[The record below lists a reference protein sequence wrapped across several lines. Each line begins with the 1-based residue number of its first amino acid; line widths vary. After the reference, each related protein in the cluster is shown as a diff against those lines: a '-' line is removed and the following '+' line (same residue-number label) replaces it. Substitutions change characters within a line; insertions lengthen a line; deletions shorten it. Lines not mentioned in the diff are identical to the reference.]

1 MKRLLNTVRSMRNYI
16 LAAILC
22 LQALTIHAKQYNKAD
37 SAKAWGLV
45 IASHK
50 SSLSNPKLSFE
61 QAEQAFML
69 ADSIGYRSGV
79 AAGLVSMGFACY
91 HQGDIKNAFKY
102 NLEGLGYM
110 RKNRLY
116 RMEGGALNRLGVLY
130 LGIGSLDKA
139 FECFEAELK
148 VHQEYHDSIYIADC
162 YSNMGIILAKQNL
175 PDKAIKNYHKAI
187 EMYHSLKSPEYEA
200 YMDRA
205 IADIY
210 IQKKQYPEALTYIL
224 ASIKLHTDAQS
235 YASFGDYYHAVDN
248 EDSALYHYTISL
260 KMFTADSDRLDMAK
274 IMGDIGDIETGKG
287 NYKAAEE
294 HLKQALA
301 IAQALSDLEE
311 TGNRESGLAALY
323 KQQKDFSKAL
333 EHYMAATKA
342 KDSFNKAETN
352 GKLAELSTRFEVK
365 EVEDKNKVLQK
376 ENDLQ
381 RLRLQR
387 KNYLIFGAITSL
399 MVFLLIGLLLFRQNK
414 LRANQQKT
422 ELEQKQLRAQMNPHF
437 IFNCLNSIQH
447 FVVINDV
454 LNANKY
460 LSGFASLMR
469 QTLENSKE
477 GTITLSKEIAYLENY
492 LALELMRFKDKFTAD
507 LVCAENI
514 DINAVKIP
522 AMIIQPFIENAIRHG
537 LNFLDKKQ
545 GKLVIK
551 FYLKDG
557 DLFCEIDDNGIG
569 RMQSQKLK
577 EHTNIIYESQGMELT
592 RQRLALVSK
601 SSGSDY
607 SIAII
612 DKRSVQNE
620 PEGTTV
626 IIKFPVEA

>member
-1 MKRLLNTVRSMRNYI
+1 
-16 LAAILC
+16 
-22 LQALTIHAKQYNKAD
+22 
-37 SAKAWGLV
+37 
-45 IASHK
+45 
-50 SSLSNPKLSFE
+50 
-61 QAEQAFML
+61 
-69 ADSIGYRSGV
+69 
-79 AAGLVSMGFACY
+79 
-91 HQGDIKNAFKY
+91 
-102 NLEGLGYM
+102 
-110 RKNRLY
+110 
-116 RMEGGALNRLGVLY
+116 
-130 LGIGSLDKA
+130 
-139 FECFEAELK
+139 
-148 VHQEYHDSIYIADC
+148 
-162 YSNMGIILAKQNL
+162 
-175 PDKAIKNYHKAI
+175 
-187 EMYHSLKSPEYEA
+187 
-200 YMDRA
+200 
-205 IADIY
+205 
-210 IQKKQYPEALTYIL
+210 
-224 ASIKLHTDAQS
+224 
-235 YASFGDYYHAVDN
+235 
-248 EDSALYHYTISL
+248 
-260 KMFTADSDRLDMAK
+260 
-274 IMGDIGDIETGKG
+274 
-287 NYKAAEE
+287 
-294 HLKQALA
+294 
-301 IAQALSDLEE
+301 
-311 TGNRESGLAALY
+311 
-323 KQQKDFSKAL
+323 
-333 EHYMAATKA
+333 
-342 KDSFNKAETN
+342 
-352 GKLAELSTRFEVK
+352 
-365 EVEDKNKVLQK
+365 LQK